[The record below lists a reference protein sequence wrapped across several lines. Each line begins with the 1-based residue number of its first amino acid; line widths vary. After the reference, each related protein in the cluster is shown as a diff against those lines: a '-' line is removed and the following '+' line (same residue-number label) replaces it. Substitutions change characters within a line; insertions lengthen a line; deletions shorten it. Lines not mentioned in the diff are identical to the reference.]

1 MTSITRNLR
10 QSRKNVRWLGLFFV
24 SCILCVWT
32 VLYITDFSRTGSS
45 YSLSSA
51 GNKSEIALV
60 FNRNTTIR
68 PTAVTLQ
75 MDKNE
80 TKLSLVILVMSA
92 PANKLR
98 RTMIRKTW
106 ALKLPKGVKVFFVIG
121 EKNLMYGNKT
131 MLKEERLRSDD
142 LIVLPNLVDNYE
154 KLTEKVVASMKWIN
168 DKADFDYLLKTD
180 DDTFVRVNE
189 VIKDLQMKPS
199 ERLYWGFFNNGSEI
213 VKVGKW
219 AETKPYICDRYVSYA
234 LGGGYVLS
242 KDLVSYI
249 VDNSDKFKM
258 FVNEDVTVG
267 TWLAPFD
274 VNKIHDERFRM
285 YGECK
290 EEHIVLHYSS
300 TYDMYVFNKSLALD
314 KTLCGSQMK
323 RNSDRLISNEKKA
336 KTSLQEGKLAQT
348 RRTKLKNKTKF
359 LSFKNYKGGN
369 EVLTS
374 KTKNNV

>member
-10 QSRKNVRWLGLFFV
+10 QSKKHVRCLGLFFV

-32 VLYITDFSRTGSS
+32 VLYITDFFRIGSS

-51 GNKSEIALV
+51 DNKSEIAPV
-60 FNRNTTIR
+60 FHRNTTIR
-68 PTAVTLQ
+68 PTAVTIQ
-75 MDKNE
+75 MDKNG

-98 RTMIRKTW
+98 RMMIRKTW

-131 MLKEERLRSDD
+131 MLNEERSRSDD
-142 LIVLPNLVDNYE
+142 LIVLPNLEDNYE
-154 KLTEKVVASMKWIN
+154 KLTEKVVASMQWIN
-168 DKADFDYLLKTD
+168 NKVDFDYLLKTD
-180 DDTFVRVNE
+180 DDTFVRVDE

-242 KDLVSYI
+242 KDLISYI

-258 FVNEDVTVG
+258 FVNEDVSVW
-267 TWLAPFD
+267 TWLAPLD

-290 EEHIVLHYSS
+290 EEYIVLHYSS
-300 TYDMYVFNKSLALD
+300 TYDMHVFNKSLAVD
-314 KTLCGSQMK
+314 NTLCGSQLK
-323 RNSDRLISNEKKA
+323 RNSEILISNDKKA
-336 KTSLQEGKLAQT
+336 KSSLQENKPTKT
-348 RRTKLKNKTKF
+348 RKSKLKNKTNSHSKIKKEALKF
-359 LSFKNYKGGN
+359 
-369 EVLTS
+369 
-374 KTKNNV
+374 